1 MAVDIF
7 LYRTMIKCLSRGFSQ
22 YIYLSAVYLFFNAV
36 VGKQFEWFVREQP
49 LPLLLHIFLSALH
62 TKKFALK
69 MEKQFSAAADIAEA
83 PLLIICRNF
92 KCETHGC
99 VKQLRQF
106 NRSFSVY
113 ASLLPF
119 AFAAVAINN
128 LHLAQWRQIII
139 LSGFCVR
146 LTHTHTSPCHY
157 LRWISWKFHIYG
169 SKCTH
174 GELKITNF
182 WVRAKSPI
190 FCH

>member
-1 MAVDIF
+1 
-7 LYRTMIKCLSRGFSQ
+7 
-22 YIYLSAVYLFFNAV
+22 
-36 VGKQFEWFVREQP
+36 
-49 LPLLLHIFLSALH
+49 
-62 TKKFALK
+62 

-128 LHLAQWRQIII
+128 LHLAQ
-139 LSGFCVR
+139 
-146 LTHTHTSPCHY
+146 
-157 LRWISWKFHIYG
+157 
-169 SKCTH
+169 
-174 GELKITNF
+174 
-182 WVRAKSPI
+182 
-190 FCH
+190 

>member
-1 MAVDIF
+1 
-7 LYRTMIKCLSRGFSQ
+7 MICARAAAATL
-22 YIYLSAVYLFFNAV
+22 IT
-36 VGKQFEWFVREQP
+36 
-49 LPLLLHIFLSALH
+49 HFLSAFT

-69 MEKQFSAAADIAEA
+69 MEKQFSIADIAEA

-128 LHLAQWRQIII
+128 SHLVQ
-139 LSGFCVR
+139 
-146 LTHTHTSPCHY
+146 
-157 LRWISWKFHIYG
+157 
-169 SKCTH
+169 
-174 GELKITNF
+174 
-182 WVRAKSPI
+182 
-190 FCH
+190 